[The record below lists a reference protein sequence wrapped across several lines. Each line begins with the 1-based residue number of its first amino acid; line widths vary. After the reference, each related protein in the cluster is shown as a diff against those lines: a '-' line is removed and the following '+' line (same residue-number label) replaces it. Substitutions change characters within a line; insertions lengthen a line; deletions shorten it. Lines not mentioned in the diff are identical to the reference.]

1 MIGRLHAAAA
11 EQFGLRPGIPVVA
24 GAADQAALLVGV
36 GVAEPGRGVITLGT
50 GGQMTVISSRSQ
62 VDPGLRLNT
71 FCHAMPGRWY
81 TMGAILN
88 GGIALRW
95 WRNVLS
101 RDGSLSYADL
111 TAEAENIP
119 AGAEGLTFLPY
130 LEGERTP
137 HMDPHATS
145 AFHGLTLR
153 HTPAHMTRAVLEG
166 VAYAFRD
173 CLDTLRAAGPVPE
186 HFLIGGGGSQSAL
199 WRQIIADVLGV
210 GLQTVLGSEHTAL
223 GAAMLAGVG
232 ARVFYDLDQAIAL
245 AVRYGPGE
253 APDVATS
260 AVYAEGL
267 ARYRALYPALQAVG

>member
-1 MIGRLHAAAA
+1 M
-11 EQFGLRPGIPVVA
+11 
-24 GAADQAALLVGV
+24 
-36 GVAEPGRGVITLGT
+36 
-50 GGQMTVISSRSQ
+50 
-62 VDPGLRLNT
+62 
-71 FCHAMPGRWY
+71 
-81 TMGAILN
+81 
-88 GGIALRW
+88 
-95 WRNVLS
+95 
-101 RDGSLSYADL
+101 
-111 TAEAENIP
+111 
-119 AGAEGLTFLPY
+119 
-130 LEGERTP
+130 
-137 HMDPHATS
+137 
-145 AFHGLTLR
+145 
-153 HTPAHMTRAVLEG
+153 LEG

-173 CLDTLRAAGPVPE
+173 CLDTLRAAGPVPD